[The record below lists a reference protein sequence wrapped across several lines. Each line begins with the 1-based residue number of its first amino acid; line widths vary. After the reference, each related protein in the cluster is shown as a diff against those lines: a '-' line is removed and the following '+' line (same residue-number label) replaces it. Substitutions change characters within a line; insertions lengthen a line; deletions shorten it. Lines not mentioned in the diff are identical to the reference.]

1 MSLLLSSSN
10 LISSH
15 FSISIL
21 SSLTISFSKKC
32 HTLGQL
38 SPICPVLSLRALCS
52 SGSEGCALRGVLGKA
67 ESNPQRQTACE
78 CPLLWFPGRWSLV
91 SNPPFRSLVPFSNPA
106 AESSALGWSPLSPH
120 TCTNTRRCGAQ
131 SSEMPLKRHL
141 DDNCCSSPVSGHW
154 GQPCKGVR
162 EGNPIRSAPEGLTP
176 TVWGVEK
183 PPQKGGGGGS
193 KRNLN
198 AHAQLLRGIS
208 WGWRAQAGR
217 ASGHLEPRKGVDATR
232 LPEGAREVGDAVQ
245 LPEGGD

>member
-1 MSLLLSSSN
+1 MSEIGGKRERRIFCVHFPHSLFLCDLEPPLTPPPPGGGSHGGRTLSLLLSSSN

-91 SNPPFRSLVPFSNPA
+91 SNPPFRSLVSFSNPA
-106 AESSALGWSPLSPH
+106 AESSALGWSPLFLH

-131 SSEMPLKRHL
+131 PGE
-141 DDNCCSSPVSGHW
+141 
-154 GQPCKGVR
+154 
-162 EGNPIRSAPEGLTP
+162 TP
-176 TVWGVEK
+176 
-183 PPQKGGGGGS
+183 
-193 KRNLN
+193 
-198 AHAQLLRGIS
+198 
-208 WGWRAQAGR
+208 
-217 ASGHLEPRKGVDATR
+217 
-232 LPEGAREVGDAVQ
+232 
-245 LPEGGD
+245 